1 MTANINCAIAV
12 DPDRQDQSAAV
23 RAELVG
29 TLPTLRRFAISL
41 CKSGEQADD
50 LVQETALRALT
61 CLHQFKPGTNMTA
74 WLFTILRH
82 IFINRARRQRRET
95 VYQAEFASLASES
108 CNPSQIGYLDC
119 QDFCHALSQIPVPQQ
134 RALLLV
140 GALGMSLE
148 QAAKICSCTE
158 GTIKSRVHRARAR
171 VDMKLN

>member
-1 MTANINCAIAV
+1 MRARQAHALTRRIVVLFMRMEGNVTANLSCAIAV
-12 DPDRQDQSAAV
+12 EPDRQDKSAAV

-82 IFINRARRQRRET
+82 IF
-95 VYQAEFASLASES
+95 
-108 CNPSQIGYLDC
+108 
-119 QDFCHALSQIPVPQQ
+119 
-134 RALLLV
+134 
-140 GALGMSLE
+140 
-148 QAAKICSCTE
+148 
-158 GTIKSRVHRARAR
+158 
-171 VDMKLN
+171 

>member
-1 MTANINCAIAV
+1 MTANLSCAIAV
-12 DPDRQDQSAAV
+12 EPDRQDKSAAV

-82 IFINRARRQRRET
+82 VFINT
-95 VYQAEFASLASES
+95 ES

-119 QDFCHALSQIPVPQQ
+119 QDFCHALAQIPVPQQ

-148 QAAKICSCTE
+148 QAAKMCSCTE